1 MSQAEPHSVYRYKF
15 PVSDDSID
23 ANGHVNNVM
32 YVRWMQEAAVRHF
45 EALGG
50 TAYLQQLGATWVV
63 RSHRIEYLA
72 PAFASEE
79 IQVSTWVA
87 NVRRV
92 RSLRRYEFAR
102 AADDRLLVRG
112 ETEWVFVDA
121 GDGRPILIPEQ
132 ITRLF
137 SMEGGPGSPPSPRG

>member
-1 MSQAEPHSVYRYKF
+1 MSQAEPYSLYRYRF
-15 PVSDDSID
+15 LVPEDSID
-23 ANGHVNNVM
+23 GNGHVNNVAF
-32 YVRWMQEAAVRHF
+32 VRWMQEAAVRHF

-50 TAYLQQLGATWVV
+50 VPYMQQLGATWVV

-72 PAFASEE
+72 PAFAGEQ
-79 IQVSTWVA
+79 IQVTTWIA

-102 AADDRLLVRG
+102 PADERLLVRG

-132 ITRLF
+132 IVRLF
-137 SMEGGPGSPPSPRG
+137 PMPGGSGSPPALQT